1 MKHIFLFMQIF
12 NPLLGKIVGC
22 EKLSATKV
30 SEHIP
35 LAFSMSAI
43 SSFKAIENE
52 IDVYRSKD

>member
-1 MKHIFLFMQIF
+1 MQIL
-12 NPLLGKIVGC
+12 NPLLGKIDGC

-35 LAFSMSAI
+35 LAFSMSTI